1 MTQINDTCRGRR
13 PSGARR
19 PGASRIATRR
29 TRMSSDAVVSAY
41 IREIAQPHSAMT
53 PLIVERPA
61 WLDDPDARHL
71 LLRNEDR

>member
-1 MTQINDTCRGRR
+1 
-13 PSGARR
+13 
-19 PGASRIATRR
+19 
-29 TRMSSDAVVSAY
+29 MSSDAVVSAY